1 MKSILVP
8 IDFSK
13 DSMNAFMH
21 AIVFANK
28 MKANLRMIHVRKSK
42 DYDKPFILD
51 SPDTGYGKT
60 VREFCNGIVSK
71 YSQTYNAGGKFDHVI
86 KEGKI
91 YKAII
96 DQAAK
101 DKTDL
106 IIMGTHG
113 ISGFEEF
120 WLGSNAY
127 RVVSKAPCP
136 VLTIRS
142 GFKKKN
148 IKKIVLPIDAHRET
162 RQKIPFTTELAKEF
176 GAEVHVVDVRTTN
189 RADIKKRLKNY
200 ADQAMQYVKDH
211 DVKAV
216 KGSKYGSNIADI
228 TIAYAVHANADLV
241 TIVSNQR
248 GTPVNMHISTT
259 AQAMVNHSPIPVLSI
274 YPNF

>member
-1 MKSILVP
+1 MKNILVP

-21 AIVFANK
+21 SIVFANK
-28 MKANLRMIHVRKSK
+28 MKANLRLINVRKSK

-51 SPDTGYGKT
+51 TPDTGYGKT
-60 VREFCNGIVSK
+60 VEEFCSGIVSR
-71 YSQTYNAGGKFDHVI
+71 YLQIYNAGGKFDFVI

-91 YKAII
+91 YKVII

-136 VLTIRS
+136 VLTVGS
-142 GFKKKN
+142 GFKKKA
-148 IKKIVLPIDAHRET
+148 IRKIVLPIDAHRET
-162 RQKIPFTTELAKEF
+162 RQKLPFTAEMAKEF
-176 GAEVHVVDVRTTN
+176 GAEVHVVDVRSTN

-200 ADQAMQYVKDH
+200 SDQAMTYLKDRGIKG
-211 DVKAV
+211 VR
-216 KGSKYGSNIADI
+216 GSKHGSNVADI
-228 TIAYAVHANADLV
+228 TIAYAVHTGADLIS
-241 TIVSNQR
+241 IVSNQR
-248 GTPVNMHISTT
+248 GTPVNMHLSTT
-259 AQAMVNHSPIPVLSI
+259 AQQMVNHSPIPILSI
-274 YPNF
+274 YPSL